1 MGNYNSTKAEIKN
14 YICARTPLIVVDS
27 SERERVERILKEI
40 ATELNISISYYTD
53 AKHPSYAGAFLSA
66 CVHAATVLGINP
78 CDSAFAGELDEQT
91 ASVLKQIALSAVAG

>member
-1 MGNYNSTKAEIKN
+1 MGHYNSTKAEIKN

-53 AKHPSYAGAFLSA
+53 AKQVS
-66 CVHAATVLGINP
+66 TINGNTTKDVDNDP
-78 CDSAFAGELDEQT
+78 LQFI
-91 ASVLKQIALSAVAG
+91 ASFFKKIETQRLLLAM